1 MNILIIDDE
10 ESIREILTDILEDE
24 GYKVFSSEDGESGIR
39 WLDREHI
46 DMCFL
51 DIWMPK
57 LGGIDVLGTIKER
70 FPEVEVVMIS
80 GHAKIDQA
88 VRATK
93 MGAYDFLEKPLTIES
108 VLSIVKNIENV
119 KETIKS
125 MPVKIVKYDEMIGG
139 SKKMLDIKH
148 LVASAAKSDARVLI
162 FGENGSGKELVARE
176 VHNQSLRKNKQFI
189 SVNCAAIPENL
200 IESELFGHVK
210 GAFTGAIADSAGR
223 FEQADRGTLFLDEVA
238 DMSLAMQAKLL
249 RVLQEM
255 KLTRVG
261 GHGVIDVDIRIIAA
275 TNKDVKAEIRK
286 GLFREDLYYRLN
298 VIPIQVPPLRERRE
312 DIPILIDYFNKKLSQ
327 NNNMVPKQFSSD
339 AFKYL
344 SEYNWP
350 GNIRQLRNIVER
362 LLVMSDGGSIGIM
375 DIKKYVEMDNRP
387 EDEANFISKY
397 DDCELNDARIK
408 FERDFIKKKLKENGF
423 NLSQT
428 ARALGIFPSNLSVK
442 LMKLGL
448 KVEELRG

>member
-125 MPVKIVKYDEMIGG
+125 MPVKIVKYDEMIGV
-139 SKKMLDIKH
+139 SKKMLEIKH

-162 FGENGSGKELVARE
+162 FGENGAGKELVARE

-261 GHGVIDVDIRIIAA
+261 GNGVIDVDIRIIAA

-327 NNNMVPKQFSSD
+327 NNNMVPKEFSSD
-339 AFKYL
+339 ALKYL

-375 DIKKYVEMDNRP
+375 DIKKYVEMDNRT
-387 EDEANFISKY
+387 EDETNFISKY

-408 FERDFIKKKLKENGF
+408 FERDFIQKKLKENGF